1 MKIDDPTITK
11 LRAMVTAAFEEL
23 DWAVRF
29 YEVWKIAAHDKD
41 LHARMG
47 TSYST
52 HAFMIAR
59 AALQREMLL
68 ALMRLWDKSAKAIQM
83 HWIESTLRR
92 SAVIDTLALD
102 RSKRFGLDVFDAMRA
117 DLQKKADEA
126 IALIQTY
133 RAGPNKSALEKLIKL
148 RHHRLAHR
156 QVTSAAPE
164 APPDER
170 EIEDFY
176 RANTRLIEILASLVN
191 AMGYSV
197 EDGAGV
203 YRHYAKFFWAGT
215 RGEQT
220 KGHPNYR
227 KPPGSG
233 KGPPQKL
240 SRNVERPIKSAVRK
254 AEGARAARRA
264 KREAPRPSKS

>member
-1 MKIDDPTITK
+1 MKIDHPTITR

-29 YEVWKIAAHDKD
+29 YEVWKIAADDQD

-92 SAVIDTLALD
+92 PAVIDALALD
-102 RSKRFGLDVFDAMRA
+102 RSQRFGLDVFEKMRE

-126 IALIQTY
+126 VGLIQAY
-133 RAGPNKSALEKLIKL
+133 RAGPNKAALEKLVKL

-156 QVTSAAPE
+156 QVASATPE
-164 APPDER
+164 APPNER

-176 RANTRLIEILASLVN
+176 RANTRLIEILSSLVN
-191 AMGYSV
+191 AVGYSV
-197 EDGAGV
+197 DDGASV
-203 YRHYAKFFWAGT
+203 YRHYAKFFWAGV
-215 RGEQT
+215 RGERT

-233 KGPPQKL
+233 KASPGAIN
-240 SRNVERPIKSAVRK
+240 SMVRK
-254 AEGARAARRA
+254 AKGARAGRLV
-264 KREAPRPSKS
+264 KSEASRPEKS